1 MQIKEA
7 RVNARTENTDPNFK
21 GWKLPGLDIVGAE
34 ANCTLDKKLSCCRW
48 TARCFV
54 SLSISLSHLRSL
66 KVIENDSLEKGPSP
80 CQYFVVTMSVSR
92 TVSDI
97 LSGK

>member
-1 MQIKEA
+1 ML
-7 RVNARTENTDPNFK
+7 RVIEDFTK
-21 GWKLPGLDIVGAE
+21 
-34 ANCTLDKKLSCCRW
+34 
-48 TARCFV
+48 
-54 SLSISLSHLRSL
+54 SL

-92 TVSDI
+92 TVSEI